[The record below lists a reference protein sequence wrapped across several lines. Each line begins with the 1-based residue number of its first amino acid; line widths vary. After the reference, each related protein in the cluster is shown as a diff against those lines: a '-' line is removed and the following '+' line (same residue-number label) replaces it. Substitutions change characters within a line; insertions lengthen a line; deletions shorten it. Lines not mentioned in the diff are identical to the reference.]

1 MESITSKVIVYGY
14 FNHTKIDKKGEEKG
28 SICINYLIP
37 KKSDRATDIG
47 YNTGFSW
54 VSFDE
59 ELWKVL
65 ESCLLKPTTLTF
77 SLVED
82 YSDSTRLIKVLS
94 KINDYVIKQ

>member
-1 MESITSKVIVYGY
+1 MENITSKVIVYGY
-14 FNHTKIDKKGEEKG
+14 FNHTKIDKNNEEKG

-37 KKSDRATDIG
+37 KKGDKATDIG

-54 VSFDE
+54 VPFND

-65 ESCLLKPTTLTF
+65 DSCLLKSTTLTYN
-77 SLVED
+77 LIED
-82 YSDSTRLIKVLS
+82 YSDPTRLIKVLS